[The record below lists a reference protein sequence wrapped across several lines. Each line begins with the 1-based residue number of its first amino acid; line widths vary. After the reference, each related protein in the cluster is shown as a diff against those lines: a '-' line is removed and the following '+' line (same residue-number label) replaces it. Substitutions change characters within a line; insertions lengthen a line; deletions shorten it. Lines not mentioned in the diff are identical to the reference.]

1 LKRLKTNIEQTQ
13 VNKQITK
20 SLNREIM
27 KKSPCY
33 ISNSVAHKFGN
44 AIFIPKAQYTT
55 KAKKRP
61 LDLTMVPIWRR
72 ATKGLDKALGTF
84 MGRMPLCMSR
94 K

>member
-1 LKRLKTNIEQTQ
+1 
-13 VNKQITK
+13 
-20 SLNREIM
+20 M
-27 KKSPCY
+27 KNHPDV
-33 ISNSVAHKFGN
+33 SNSVAHQFGN
-44 AIFIPKAQYTT
+44 APIFIPKAQYTT
-55 KAKKRP
+55 KAEKRP